1 MKLFFCIKNMGKR
14 KGKKSSKSRKKT
26 SSKAGKDGSLQKE
39 SSRNYSQSKSIITNA
54 HGLPNLQ
61 QFSTAAPY
69 IPPQTMQ
76 RLISQKMAEEEQK
89 LINLEDSIRV
99 VDAKL
104 HNVQKRNA
112 EKTNELQLKQTNLLI
127 AAMEDYD
134 AKEKRLKMKI
144 QHEHKMN
151 NLRRDRET
159 NLEQLELQRD
169 YDEAVAKAKHAFD
182 LKNNRLEMK
191 KRINEKK
198 RENEKSLA
206 QNKNTFEENEAFAE
220 RDHEIEMRN
229 EEYRTK
235 LQRQQNKNKQ
245 KKELQEKANL
255 YEESMANE
263 EWQHKK
269 EMAENKNASLQRI
282 AKIKNEKEKEI
293 KNIEDET
300 SINIAEDDK
309 NNAIERA
316 KKSFETKEEI
326 RKKKSQTETQLQIL
340 QNTYNSNKAQLD
352 YDEDVK
358 RTTSRLENQ
367 ARIDAIYRS
376 EQTLREASVAT
387 DKINAAEAEKNK
399 AIQLENIRS
408 ETESYIRNV
417 RNQGDL
423 NTLVIR
429 NIANINEQQT
439 ASNHAEAMILN
450 EHINKLKNIS
460 NRLTDDSEIANIKD
474 KIDRLEEMLRHGVE
488 KGVYA
493 DFNPATEL
501 STMETLSQYQHNR
514 PMPIKH
520 LVLNTDNIPKP
531 NVYANATTPAVFMEP
546 RFNLDPKL
554 GPRAKRYLLDDL
566 HDIQTSVHN
575 GYLQRQGS
583 LEPNALKTQADWQFN
598 NKLVHKAK
606 NAINDWSTGEL
617 SNYEAKIVLDE
628 YSKNILNKQNPES
641 VQGLDA
647 EFQHLNDVMK
657 SIDNKIQ
664 QESLIENIPNEIND
678 YLA

>member
-1 MKLFFCIKNMGKR
+1 MGKR

-39 SSRNYSQSKSIITNA
+39 PSRNYSQSKSIITNA

-76 RLISQKMAEEEQK
+76 RLISQKMVEEEQK
-89 LINLEDSIRV
+89 LNNLEDSIRV

-134 AKEKRLKMKI
+134 AKKKRLEMKI
-144 QHEHKMN
+144 QHEHDMN
-151 NLRRDRET
+151 NLRRNQEIKLD
-159 NLEQLELQRD
+159 QLELQRD
-169 YDEAVAKAKHAFD
+169 YDEAVAKANHAVD
-182 LKNNRLEMK
+182 LKNSRLEMK

-206 QNKNTFEENEAFAE
+206 QKKNTFEEKEAFAE
-220 RDHEIEMRN
+220 REHEIEMRN
-229 EEYRTK
+229 EEYRSK
-235 LQRQQNKNKQ
+235 LQRQQDKNSQ
-245 KKELQEKANL
+245 KKQLQENANL

-269 EMAENKNASLQRI
+269 EMAENKNATLQKI

-293 KNIEDET
+293 KNIEDDT

-316 KKSFETKEEI
+316 KKSFETKEQI
-326 RKKKSQTETQLQIL
+326 RKKKSETETQLQSL
-340 QNTYNSNKAQLD
+340 QNLYNSNKAQLD

-367 ARIDAIYRS
+367 ARIDAIHRS

-417 RNQGDL
+417 KNQGDL

-429 NIANINEQQT
+429 NIAKINEQQV

-450 EHINKLKNIS
+450 ENINKLKNIS
-460 NRLTDDSEIANIKD
+460 DRLTDDIEIANIKD
-474 KIDRLEEMLRHGVE
+474 KINSLEELLRNGVE
-488 KGVYA
+488 KGLYA
-493 DFNPATEL
+493 DFNPGTEL
-501 STMETLSQYQHNR
+501 STMETLPQFQHNR
-514 PMPIKH
+514 PMPIKMPINH

-546 RFNLDPKL
+546 RFNLDPNL
-554 GPRAKRYLLDDL
+554 GPKAKRYLFDDL
-566 HDIQTSVHN
+566 HDIQTSVEN
-575 GYLQRQGS
+575 GYSQRQGS
-583 LEPNALKTQADWQFN
+583 VEPNILKVQADLQFN

-606 NAINDWSTGEL
+606 NVINDWSTGEL
-617 SNYEAKIVLDE
+617 SNYEAKTVLDT
-628 YSKNILNKQNPES
+628 YSKNILNKQNPAS
-641 VQGLDA
+641 IQGLET
-647 EFQHLNDVMK
+647 EFQYLNDAMK
-657 SIDNKIQ
+657 SIDNKMQ
-664 QESLIENIPNEIND
+664 QESVMGNIPNEIDEN
-678 YLA
+678 LA